1 MLILVTL
8 PLSLVLPTALPST
21 ASALAPRPFV
31 AIAQES
37 WGTLSEEYA
46 AALRNYTDRKSRS
59 PSADEKTLGPHPARS
74 YFTRARAIA
83 ERGDA
88 GALIWVI
95 ENLAAALPDRAQATR
110 EGLWAFEQLFAQK
123 ATDAVMLAALSRV
136 QRQVDAL
143 GESTSLAL
151 AQFVEEKSASMEVQ
165 AQALWL
171 AAWVRT
177 ERGQTKDVA
186 RKAEAAELFRTI
198 LVQYPHTSASQTA
211 AQALLSDVNEQF
223 LVAEAEWLSA
233 VEAAQAA
240 GKPHT
245 EWPEQPI
252 EDFHAHFKA
261 LADAGN
267 DVAKRWIDYVYSAH
281 LRLARTPDWSLGM
294 QEIAES
300 FGSVYP
306 KAAKPAM
313 EVLVRF
319 HGVLYHEFPSATWVI
334 PSLYEL
340 NAKAEHMPGE
350 RTEAVLDGLVQRS
363 ENPEIRAL
371 ALWVRGEIAS
381 TRGDVANDE
390 RALALF
396 TRAYTEFPST
406 AAAEPARKA
415 HDRLKQ
421 VVPGSPAQVTVENDL
436 SGREMK
442 LADFRGQ
449 VVLLDFFLIKDEN
462 CLALAPRRGDLA
474 KKLAG
479 RPFVVVGGAIG
490 TNAPRR
496 IQEHMAKFGTEFRAF
511 LLQSSTHSIVK
522 NWKVRGFPTTFLI
535 DANGIIRARDLEW
548 DEMVSLAE
556 FYVAEA
562 EQKVK

>member
-1 MLILVTL
+1 MWILVAL
-8 PLSLVLPTALPST
+8 SLSLVSPAAVPPA
-21 ASALAPRPFV
+21 ASAFAPSPSV
-31 AIAQES
+31 SIAQES
-37 WGTLSEEYA
+37 WDTLREEYA

-59 PSADEKTLGPHPARS
+59 PGADEKTLGPHPARS

-83 ERGDA
+83 ERGDP

-95 ENLAAALPDRAQATR
+95 ENLAAALPDPAQATR
-110 EGLWAFEQLFAQK
+110 DGLWAFEQLLAQK
-123 ATDAVMLAALSRV
+123 STDTVMLAALARV

-143 GESTSLAL
+143 GESTSTAL
-151 AQFVEEKSASMEVQ
+151 AQFVEEKSGSVEVK

-171 AAWVRT
+171 VAWVRT
-177 ERGQTKDVA
+177 DRGQTKDPV
-186 RKAEAAELFRTI
+186 RKSEATEIFRTI
-198 LVQYPHTSASQTA
+198 LVQYPDTAASQTA
-211 AQALLSDVNEQF
+211 AQALLTDVNEQF
-223 LVAEAEWLSA
+223 FAAEAEWLSA

-245 EWPEQPI
+245 EWPTQPI
-252 EDFHAHFKA
+252 EDFHVHFKA

-294 QEIAES
+294 KEIAES
-300 FGSVYP
+300 FGTVYP

-313 EVLVRF
+313 ELLVRF
-319 HGVLYHEFPSATWVI
+319 LGVLYREFPSATWVM

-340 NAKAEHMPGE
+340 NAKAEYVPGE
-350 RTEAVLDGLVQRS
+350 RTEAILDGLVQQS
-363 ENPEIRAL
+363 ESAEIRAL

-381 TRGDVANDE
+381 SRGDVANDE

-396 TRAYTEFPST
+396 TRAYTEFPGT
-406 AAAEPARKA
+406 GAAEPARKA

-421 VVPGSPAQVTVENDL
+421 VMPGSPAQVTVENDL
-436 SGREMK
+436 AGREMK
-442 LADFRGQ
+442 LADFRGH

-462 CLALAPRRGDLA
+462 CLALAPRRGELA
-474 KKLAG
+474 KKMAG
-479 RPFVVVGGAIG
+479 RPFVLVGGAIG

-496 IQEHMAKFGTEFRAF
+496 IQEHMAKFGADFRAF

-535 DANGIIRARDLEW
+535 DADGIIRARDLDW

-562 EQKVK
+562 EKKAK